1 MAFLG
6 LFQRPQPTTPAA
18 YEPRTHAPGT
28 RIGYDPMLP
37 QTILKEHQRLMDLL
51 ADIQTLHNTTD
62 YAGVHRLL
70 AEFRILMQEHLLNEN
85 VKVYVYLSRQLASK
99 EGTAAVL
106 AEIRRK
112 VFAINRE
119 IMDFVRRF
127 TEMRVNE
134 LNADVF
140 QAELLQIGALLVQHI
155 EREESTLLPL
165 YLPQYR

>member
-1 MAFLG
+1 MALLG
-6 LFQRPQPTTPAA
+6 FFQRQQPAPTSTD
-18 YEPRTHAPGT
+18 PRTHAPGT

-37 QTILKEHQRLMDLL
+37 QTILKDHQHLMDLL
-51 ADIQTLHNTTD
+51 ADIQSLHNTTD

-70 AEFRILMQEHLLNEN
+70 AEFRIVMQEHLLNEK
-85 VKVYVYLSRQLASK
+85 VKLYVYLARQLAEK
-99 EGTAAVL
+99 EGSSRIL
-106 AEIRRK
+106 GEIRRK

-134 LNADVF
+134 LNADIF

-165 YLPQYR
+165 YLLKYG